1 MKLLNTIWQAI
12 LAHQLIAAYVLAVAI
27 DRLPAPAPESS
38 GFYKWFFGVVQV
50 LAANWERGKRG
61 VQGTLAAKP

>member
-1 MKLLNTIWQAI
+1 MKAVNTVWQFI
-12 LAHQLIAAYVLAVAI
+12 LAHQLLTYYVLAVAI
-27 DRLPAPAPESS
+27 DKMPVATEQSS

-61 VQGTLAAKP
+61 VQGTLAK